1 MSLAAECLAETFFS
15 RFSLQSHL
23 SFCPQPPL
31 NTSHTHSPSPCIPAA
46 LFICDRFRACHR
58 GAGAASWLGDGS
70 RDRALSFPSSH
81 YAPHDDGHRWMQLC
95 FLPNRR
101 CAGATWPPDALM
113 PEATITISNAP
124 FSPCSLRL
132 PVQQALLCLPH
143 LPPVH
148 PPVLGTD

>member
-1 MSLAAECLAETFFS
+1 MGKAVSTHSLPRAPHMLTVHRPA
-15 RFSLQSHL
+15 SLQHFSSVMDFVH
-23 SFCPQPPL
+23 
-31 NTSHTHSPSPCIPAA
+31 PSRC
-46 LFICDRFRACHR
+46 
-58 GAGAASWLGDGS
+58 AGAASWLGDGS

-81 YAPHDDGHRWMQLC
+81 SAPRDDGHRWMQLC